1 MNLATKRQRNMF
13 RFARKHKLSDDL
25 IIRAIAG
32 TVSKAELY
40 GTVLGRHPTKKG
52 RYYAKAQAVQAN
64 A

>member
-13 RFARKHKLSDDL
+13 RFALKHKLSDDL
-25 IIRAIAG
+25 IIRVVAG

-52 RYYAKAQAVQAN
+52 R
-64 A
+64 